1 MVAERVPPALTLDPD
16 ADEPLH
22 RQLYDGL
29 RLAVLSGGLR
39 AGTRLASTRT
49 MARELGVSRN
59 TVMAAFNQL
68 LAEGYLQGKVG
79 SGTYVT
85 RTLPDETLRAR
96 SVSGRIAAP
105 RPAPVARGRGISQRG
120 AQLIATPV
128 SAARV
133 GSPTAFRPGL
143 PAIDEFPLELWSRIL
158 ARKWRDATLDLLSYG
173 DPAGYR
179 PLREAIAGHLAVS
192 RSVRCDPDQV
202 VVLSGSQQALD
213 LSARLLLDPG
223 DKVWLEDPG
232 YKGAHAAFAGA
243 GANIV
248 SVPLDR
254 EGLDVAEGIRRA
266 PNASLVYIT
275 PSHQFPLGVTMSL
288 SRRLALLEW
297 ARDAGAWIIE
307 DDYDSEFRYAGRPL
321 AALQGLDS
329 DGRVIY
335 MGTFSKVML
344 PSLRMGYLVLPP
356 DVAEAFIAARAV
368 SDRHS
373 PSVDQA
379 ALAEFITEGHFE
391 RHIRRMRMLYAD
403 RQAALLHAAE
413 RHLSGALHLEPHPA
427 GMQLP
432 AFLVADADDVA
443 LSALAREHHVEAQ
456 PLSAYYRDEPP
467 RPGFFLG
474 YSGVPERSIRAAVLR
489 LSQALRPYPTPKTAP
504 TLGR

>member
-16 ADEPLH
+16 GEEPLH

-29 RLAVLSGGLR
+29 RLAVLSGGLP

-59 TVMAAFNQL
+59 TVMSAFNQL

-96 SVSGRIAAP
+96 TIP
-105 RPAPVARGRGISQRG
+105 DRPQSVARGRGISARG
-120 AQLIATPV
+120 QQLIATPV
-128 SAARV
+128 SAART
-133 GSPTAFRPGL
+133 GAPTAFRPGL
-143 PAIDEFPLELWSRIL
+143 PAIDEFPLELWSRIV

-173 DPAGYR
+173 DPAGYY

-192 RSVRCDPDQV
+192 RSVRCQPEQV

-213 LSARLLLDPG
+213 LAARLLLDPG
-223 DKVWLEDPG
+223 DQVWLEDPG
-232 YKGAHAAFAGA
+232 YKGAHAALAAAGA
-243 GANIV
+243 DIV
-248 SVPLDR
+248 SVPLDH
-254 EGLDVAEGIRRA
+254 EGLDVAEGVRRA
-266 PNASLVYIT
+266 PKASLVYIT

-344 PSLRMGYLVLPP
+344 PSLRIGYLVLPT
-356 DVAEAFIAARAV
+356 DIAESFIAARAV

-379 ALAEFITEGHFE
+379 ALAEFITQGHFE

-403 RQAALLHAAE
+403 RQAALLHAAD
-413 RHLSGALHLEPHPA
+413 RKLGGMLDLEPHPA

-432 AFLVADADDVA
+432 AFLPKGADDVA
-443 LSALAREHHVEAQ
+443 LSALARERHVEAQ
-456 PLSAYYRDEPP
+456 PLSAYYREEPA

-474 YSGVPERSIRAAVLR
+474 YSGVPERAIRAAVVR
-489 LSQALRPYPTPKTAP
+489 LADALRP
-504 TLGR
+504 